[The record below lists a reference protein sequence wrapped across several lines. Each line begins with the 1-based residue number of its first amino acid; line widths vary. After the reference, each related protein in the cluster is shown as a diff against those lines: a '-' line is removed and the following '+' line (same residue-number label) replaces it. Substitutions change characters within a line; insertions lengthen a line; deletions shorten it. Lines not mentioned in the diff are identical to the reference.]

1 MSDSPLLIAQMIL
14 NKTCVLVTSTFVL
27 ALAPGFRSGRSRLSF
42 RDRGTALLVFLA
54 LGLVE
59 ELTVRQMVFNQRIVA
74 VCAAGLLSGPA
85 VGLVVAGFV
94 TWLAVAYDDYPFPM
108 IGISTLAAGLFGGWL
123 RLRRPGTAANPLTGF
138 CLAAAVTLLRDGLI
152 YFWGLLSHTT
162 PMTLGHL
169 AVAPFIQ
176 GLGTMLVLAVMAQVR
191 DHDEQVR
198 AKASAE
204 VRVLQARM
212 NPHFLFNALNSLAA
226 LATTAPREIPHAAG
240 RLRHFLRASF
250 EQQDRTFV
258 PIAEELAVVRAY
270 LDIEILRFGKR
281 LKVEEAIDPATTDTV
296 VPPFCLQPLVENAV
310 QHGIQSS
317 SNAGQLRVAVRAVEQ
332 WLEMSVSD
340 DGKGVPASNVQKVF
354 FEERPKAHGL
364 VLLRRRLHGLFG
376 HAFSFTVASEIG
388 RGTTVTL
395 RIPMQPPYEVVG
407 RSLEHL
413 IVETAELAH
422 S

>member
-1 MSDSPLLIAQMIL
+1 MSDSRLLIAQMIL
-14 NKTCVLVTSTFVL
+14 NKTCVLVTSAFVL
-27 ALAPGFRSGRSRLSF
+27 TLGPGFRSGRSRLSF
-42 RDRGTALLVFLA
+42 RDRGAALLVFLA

-59 ELTVRQMVFNQRIVA
+59 EFTVRQMVFNQRIVA
-74 VCAAGLLSGPA
+74 VCAAGLLSGPT

-94 TWLAVAYDDYPFPM
+94 TWLAVAYDGYPFPM
-108 IGISTLAAGLFGGWL
+108 IGISTLAAGLVGGWL
-123 RLRRPGTAANPLTGF
+123 RVRRPGTAANPLTGF

-162 PMTLGHL
+162 PITLGHL

-176 GLGTMLVLAVMAQVR
+176 GLGTMLVLAVMAQAR
-191 DHDEQVR
+191 DHDERVR
-198 AKASAE
+198 AEASAE

-212 NPHFLFNALNSLAA
+212 NPHFLFNALNSLTA

-240 RLRHFLRASF
+240 RLRQFLRASF
-250 EQQDRTFV
+250 DQQDRPFV

-296 VPPFCLQPLVENAV
+296 VPPFSLQLLVENAV

-332 WLEMSVSD
+332 WLEMSVTD
-340 DGKGVPASNVQKVF
+340 DGKGVPASNIQRVF

-364 VLLRRRLHGLFG
+364 VLLRRRLHGLYG

-388 RGTTVTL
+388 CGTTATL

>member
-1 MSDSPLLIAQMIL
+1 
-14 NKTCVLVTSTFVL
+14 
-27 ALAPGFRSGRSRLSF
+27 
-42 RDRGTALLVFLA
+42 
-54 LGLVE
+54 
-59 ELTVRQMVFNQRIVA
+59 
-74 VCAAGLLSGPA
+74 
-85 VGLVVAGFV
+85 
-94 TWLAVAYDDYPFPM
+94 
-108 IGISTLAAGLFGGWL
+108 
-123 RLRRPGTAANPLTGF
+123 
-138 CLAAAVTLLRDGLI
+138 
-152 YFWGLLSHTT
+152 
-162 PMTLGHL
+162 
-169 AVAPFIQ
+169 
-176 GLGTMLVLAVMAQVR
+176 MLVLAVMAQVR

>member
-1 MSDSPLLIAQMIL
+1 MSDSRLLIMQMIL

-27 ALAPGFRSGRSRLSF
+27 LLAPGFRSGRSRLSF
-42 RDRGTALLVFLA
+42 RDRGTALLVFLTLA
-54 LGLVE
+54 LVE

-74 VCAAGLLSGPA
+74 VCAAGLLSGPV
-85 VGLVVAGFV
+85 VGFVVAGFV
-94 TWLAVAYDDYPFPM
+94 TWLAVAYDGYPFPM
-108 IGISTLAAGLFGGWL
+108 IGIPTLAAGLVGGWL
-123 RLRRPGTAANPLTGF
+123 RVRRTGTAANPLTGF
-138 CLAAAVTLLRDGLI
+138 CLAAVVTLLRDGLI

-162 PMTLGHL
+162 PITLEHL
-169 AVAPFIQ
+169 AVAPLIQ

-226 LATTAPREIPHAAG
+226 LATTAPREIPRAAG
-240 RLRHFLRASF
+240 RLRLFLRASF
-250 EQQDRTFV
+250 DQQDRLLV
-258 PIAEELAVVRAY
+258 PIVEELMVVRAY

-281 LKVEEAIDPATTDTV
+281 LKVEEVIDPATANTV
-296 VPPFCLQPLVENAV
+296 VPPFSLQPLVENAV
-310 QHGIQSS
+310 EHGIQSS
-317 SNAGQLRVAVRAVEQ
+317 SNAGQVRVAVRAVEQ
-332 WLEMSVSD
+332 WLEMSVTD

-354 FEERPKAHGL
+354 FEERPKAQGL
-364 VLLRRRLHGLFG
+364 VLLRRRLHSLFD
-376 HAFSFTVASEIG
+376 HSFSFTVASEIG
-388 RGTTVTL
+388 CGTTVTL

-413 IVETAELAH
+413 IVETAE
-422 S
+422 

>member
-1 MSDSPLLIAQMIL
+1 MQMIL

-27 ALAPGFRSGRSRLSF
+27 TLAPGFRSGRSRLSF
-42 RDRGTALLVFLA
+42 RDRGTALLVFLT

-94 TWLAVAYDDYPFPM
+94 TWLAVAYDGYPFPM
-108 IGISTLAAGLFGGWL
+108 IGIPTLAAGLVGGWL
-123 RLRRPGTAANPLTGF
+123 RVRRPGTAANPLTGF
-138 CLAAAVTLLRDGLI
+138 CLAAVVTLLRDGLI
-152 YFWGLLSHTT
+152 YLWGLLSHTT
-162 PMTLGHL
+162 PITLGHL
-169 AVAPFIQ
+169 TVAPLIQ

-226 LATTAPREIPHAAG
+226 LATTAPRQIPHAAG

-250 EQQDRTFV
+250 DQQDRPLV
-258 PIAEELAVVRAY
+258 RIAEELTVVRAY

-281 LKVEEAIDPATTDTV
+281 LKVEEVIDPATTDAV
-296 VPPFCLQPLVENAV
+296 VPPFSLQPLVENAV

-317 SNAGQLRVAVRAVEQ
+317 SNTGQVRVAVRAVEQ
-332 WLEMSVSD
+332 WLEMSVTD
-340 DGKGVPASNVQKVF
+340 DGKGVPASDVQKVF

-376 HAFSFTVASEIG
+376 DAFSFTVASEIG
-388 RGTTVTL
+388 CGTTVTL
-395 RIPMQPPYEVVG
+395 RIPIRPPYEVVG

-413 IVETAELAH
+413 IHEKSAAA
-422 S
+422 